1 MNYEIKRPLMKVID
15 KCLLDH
21 AAAVGTKEGGPDIED
36 VYRLQNLSKIHYY
49 LKEDHDFLADEVAA
63 LLQFTDP
70 LTVALECWKEQDHP
84 WEFPICDILY
94 EIKAYERFPLV
105 NPAGYA
111 QQKVDQIQSLKD
123 RLDQNMSD
131 FQAEL
136 LGMDKMEIIAMSAE
150 ISAMQG
156 AHNFMKKYFKFEPG
170 NAEILL
176 RMENPLKFVAT
187 QWRSDVAELFDMN
200 AQVGEAIVEAGKE
213 AAVLRYFA
221 APEQRQAIA
230 GVFLPV
236 QNSGHGGGTP
246 VMRVHRGLNRA
257 VYANAVKILAGGQ
270 YALRAQFLGD
280 LSRPQAGHAHSE
292 NPLYYLCRWPVYQP
306 LGLVLRVFFVAIRDI
321 SGERYSGVA
330 TALHDT
336 ANLIARIFRVPLI
349 EQILHWNDVAD
360 AICGVDVVH
369 DGDVPHVQ
377 PDKIFFQKLAYHK
390 AVPAQP
396 GVVFDHQI
404 CHKPL
409 LGQLHDFHEGRPCER
424 NPRVSVVEHKAGI
437 RQVVVCGELL

>member
-70 LTVALECWKEQDHP
+70 LTVVLECWKEQDHP

-221 APEQRQAIA
+221 APEQRQAISA
-230 GVFLPV
+230 EVQATLQMLVDTDLKLYGEVTGDTLEAIQTQGFLLQDGALRKAEPAQFGEV
-236 QNSGHGGGTP
+236 QNEREPAATSDS
-246 VMRVHRGLNRA
+246 
-257 VYANAVKILAGGQ
+257 VKPS
-270 YALRAQFLGD
+270 LR
-280 LSRPQAGHAHSE
+280 
-292 NPLYYLCRWPVYQP
+292 
-306 LGLVLRVFFVAIRDI
+306 
-321 SGERYSGVA
+321 
-330 TALHDT
+330 
-336 ANLIARIFRVPLI
+336 
-349 EQILHWNDVAD
+349 
-360 AICGVDVVH
+360 
-369 DGDVPHVQ
+369 
-377 PDKIFFQKLAYHK
+377 
-390 AVPAQP
+390 
-396 GVVFDHQI
+396 
-404 CHKPL
+404 
-409 LGQLHDFHEGRPCER
+409 GQLHEKMREAGQCPPPAKQARGGEGR
-424 NPRVSVVEHKAGI
+424 
-437 RQVVVCGELL
+437 

>member
-49 LKEDHDFLADEVAA
+49 LKEEHDFLADEVTA

-94 EIKAYERFPLV
+94 AIKAYERFPLV
-105 NPAGYA
+105 NPAGYV

-123 RLDQNMSD
+123 RLDRNMSD
-131 FQAEL
+131 FRAEL

-221 APEQRQAIA
+221 APEQRQAISA
-230 GVFLPV
+230 EVQATLQMLVDTDLKLYGEVTGDTLEAIQTQGFLLRDGALIKADPV
-236 QNSGHGGGTP
+236 QIGEVQSGREP
-246 VMRVHRGLNRA
+246 A
-257 VYANAVKILAGGQ
+257 AISDSVKPS
-270 YALRAQFLGD
+270 LR
-280 LSRPQAGHAHSE
+280 
-292 NPLYYLCRWPVYQP
+292 
-306 LGLVLRVFFVAIRDI
+306 
-321 SGERYSGVA
+321 
-330 TALHDT
+330 
-336 ANLIARIFRVPLI
+336 
-349 EQILHWNDVAD
+349 
-360 AICGVDVVH
+360 
-369 DGDVPHVQ
+369 
-377 PDKIFFQKLAYHK
+377 
-390 AVPAQP
+390 
-396 GVVFDHQI
+396 
-404 CHKPL
+404 
-409 LGQLHDFHEGRPCER
+409 GQLHEKMREAGQRP
-424 NPRVSVVEHKAGI
+424 PPAEHPKG
-437 RQVVVCGELL
+437 GEAR